1 MITNKQLSKK
11 LIEFEKI
18 IQKKYVR
25 KSKRENKKR
34 KRNWKTYEEEY
45 MSHVKI
51 AMRELEPLLKEAS
64 SIKRFS
70 KRGKKFQLNVK
81 QKITIL
87 LIKHLMRKNNRPMA
101 GMLCLFSLL
110 SGVNIGYPSS
120 AK

>member
-25 KSKRENKKR
+25 KSKRERKKN

-51 AMRELEPLLKEAS
+51 AMQELEPLLKEAS

-110 SGVNIGYPSS
+110 SVVKDLNNTP
-120 AK
+120 